1 MSGFTLQIRAKAT
14 LLIVALFATFALA
27 VLTFTHVWI
36 GTEIE
41 AEMEASARAAVRVLA
56 LTFSEAHKNI
66 QVDMDKNA
74 VARVTMEAMPA
85 VADNGIVDR
94 TGQMIDGVA
103 TIFATRGRDQVRIST
118 TVKTENGARA
128 VGTTLAADHPA
139 RASLDRG
146 QPYYGPAVLFGRA
159 YVTGYQPILGKDGT
173 TTGVLFVGLP
183 MERADAMVARL
194 TGMLAMVT
202 AGVLAVL
209 TVLAAV
215 LVARFVRPLVGLTA
229 GMNELAG
236 GRFNVVLPGLDRGD
250 EIGAMARAVETFKVK
265 SAEKAHA
272 EAEARQT
279 EQAREAEAARLAAE
293 REQARQKEASEH
305 AAAARRTAMYELADG
320 FQHAIGTIID
330 TVSSTSRHLEAA
342 AAGLS
347 RTASTTQT
355 LSDAVAGAS
364 RQASGNVQSVAKAA
378 EQVTASVH
386 EIGRQVQESSRIAR
400 DAVEQARATDARVTA
415 LSAAASRI
423 GDVVRLI
430 TAIAEQTNLLA
441 LNATIEAARAGEA
454 GRGIR
459 GRRQRGQG
467 ARRPDRQGHRGDRR
481 PDRRDAERDGG
492 RRRCHQD
499 DRLDHR
505 THRRN
510 LRRHRRRRRGAKRVD
525 RRDRPQCRR
534 GRRKEPHRS
543 PAPSCRRQPRRGR
556 HRLRVGTQVLASAEQ
571 LAAESNRL
579 KERSRTSFSTTIRAA

>member
-1 MSGFTLQIRAKAT
+1 MTGFSLQIRAKAT

-27 VLTFTHVWI
+27 VLTFAHVWI
-36 GTEIE
+36 GTEVE
-41 AEMEASARAAVRVLA
+41 AEMKASARAAIRVLA

-66 QVDMDKNA
+66 RVDMDKDA
-74 VARVTMEAMPA
+74 VARVAMEAMPA
-85 VADNGIVDR
+85 VADHGIVDR

-146 QPYYGPAVLFGRA
+146 QPYYGPAVLFGRS

-202 AGVLAVL
+202 AGVLVAL
-209 TVLAAV
+209 TILATV

-236 GRFNVVLPGLDRGD
+236 GRFDVVLPGLDRGD

-279 EQAREAEAARLAAE
+279 EQAREAEAARLTAE
-293 REQARQKEASEH
+293 REQVRQKEAAEH

-415 LSAAASRI
+415 LSTAASRI
-423 GDVVRLI
+423 GDVVKLI

-454 GRGIR
+454 GRGFAVVANEVKALATQTAKATEDIAGQIGGIQGETGAAVAAIKTIGSTI
-459 GRRQRGQG
+459 GRIAEISAGIAAAVDEQG
-467 ARRPDRQGHRGDRR
+467 AATEEIARNVGAA
-481 PDRRDAERDGG
+481 AEGTAQVAGTIMDVS
-492 RRRCHQD
+492 
-499 DRLDHR
+499 
-505 THRRN
+505 
-510 LRRHRRRRRGAKRVD
+510 RGAAD
-525 RRDRPQCRR
+525 T
-534 GRRKEPHRS
+534 GS
-543 PAPSCRRQPRRGR
+543 AS
-556 HRLRVGTQVLASAEQ
+556 TQVLASAEQ
-571 LAAESNRL
+571 LAGESSRL
-579 KERSRTSFSTTIRAA
+579 KDEVDKFLTTVRAA